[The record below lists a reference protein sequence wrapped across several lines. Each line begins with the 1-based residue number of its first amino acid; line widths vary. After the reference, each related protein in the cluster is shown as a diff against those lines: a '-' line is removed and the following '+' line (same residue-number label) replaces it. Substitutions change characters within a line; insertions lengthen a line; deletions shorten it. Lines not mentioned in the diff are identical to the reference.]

1 MCCHRLKS
9 NLFDDITMPL
19 LDQIK
24 TRRVELGFKQS
35 DMQMRVGMSRQQYQ
49 RLEAS
54 GKPRLSTLELVAKGL
69 NSEIMLIPREKR
81 DAVLALLASH
91 TADAAAP
98 SEEDTSDSVIDNPW
112 KGLLGDD

>member
-1 MCCHRLKS
+1 
-9 NLFDDITMPL
+9 MPL

-54 GKPRLSTLELVAKGL
+54 GNPRLSTLELVAKGL
-69 NSEIMLIPREKR
+69 NSEIMLIPHEKR

>member
-1 MCCHRLKS
+1 MCCYRLKS

-24 TRRVELGFKQS
+24 KRRVKLGFKQS

-54 GKPRLSTLELVAKGL
+54 GNPRLNTLELVAKGL
-69 NSEIMLIPREKR
+69 NSEIMLIPLEKR

-91 TADAAAP
+91 TTDSAAP
-98 SEEDTSDSVIDNPW
+98 EEDNRDSVIDNPW